1 MLLILALA
9 CICPLVS
16 SDMCVVCQRGKYNTY
31 FSNSP
36 CKFCEIDTYAPIA
49 GMTACRP
56 CVVNSTAGRGSASCA
71 CLPGMTWN
79 VELTKCIP
87 LCPDG
92 FVRNT
97 ADECMSL
104 SNGSLVLNVEMTLMI
119 PQNATSN
126 EVESA
131 IKSGLSKTYGVPKE
145 NLVIT
150 VTVLPVARRRTLLQE
165 TNTVRFAV
173 EVRVLFPVDATN
185 SDIMSAK
192 TRLASINTSE
202 LSIVLE
208 APPTGI
214 SIKVVETG
222 PVQVSKFSG
231 IPSESS
237 ATTTSPIPST
247 SPLPSEPS
255 EAFDMVLLVVIG
267 CAGILI
273 VLVLIFCICKGIHM
287 PGHQ

>member
-1 MLLILALA
+1 
-9 CICPLVS
+9 
-16 SDMCVVCQRGKYNTY
+16 
-31 FSNSP
+31 
-36 CKFCEIDTYAPIA
+36 
-49 GMTACRP
+49 
-56 CVVNSTAGRGSASCA
+56 
-71 CLPGMTWN
+71 
-79 VELTKCIP
+79 
-87 LCPDG
+87 
-92 FVRNT
+92 
-97 ADECMSL
+97 
-104 SNGSLVLNVEMTLMI
+104 
-119 PQNATSN
+119 
-126 EVESA
+126 
-131 IKSGLSKTYGVPKE
+131 LSKTYGVPKE